1 MYFSQPFWQQNLV
14 STPPIGGGS
23 HVTKADL
30 EVYSGHVAYLYS
42 DVARVNAALQERN
55 GTRAML

>member
-30 EVYSGHVAYLYS
+30 EVSSGHVTYLNY
-42 DVARVNAALQERN
+42 DVGRVSAALQERN
-55 GTRAML
+55 GKHAKL